1 MTLDEARG
9 LSVIEC
15 VLGSQAY
22 GTATPESD
30 VDIRGIFRL
39 PQSDFLCLD
48 QPCQQV
54 SDETNDVVF
63 YELRRFFHLAVKCN
77 PSLVE
82 LMWTPPDCIKSI
94 GPTGQA
100 LIDNRRLF
108 ITKKAYSTFAA
119 YAHAQIQRAK
129 GQQKWIN
136 RKGCGVRP
144 DKMKFCWFIESDES
158 FCHGSIP
165 ITDLVAKGI
174 FPCRPKPLYE
184 PDGSKMVDW
193 PKLEECHAARLEH
206 APDIY
211 RLYHYGPGAKGVFRG
226 PDQQFE
232 IESIPKED
240 EWRHCVGLLIWNAP
254 AYEAAMR
261 DHKNYLTWMKE
272 RNPAR
277 YRAQEKG
284 ELDYDAKSMLH
295 CLRLLWSG
303 RNILENGEPIVRFT
317 GEKLQ
322 FLRDIRA
329 GKFSYEEL
337 LAKAQKE
344 KDELHELKE
353 KSALPEK
360 PDKKAIDRLYRELAS
375 T

>member
-1 MTLDEARG
+1 MTLDEAKN

-30 VDIRGIFRL
+30 IDIRGIFRL
-39 PQSDFLCLD
+39 SQSDFLCLD

-54 SDETNDVVF
+54 SDETNDIVF

-94 GPTGQA
+94 GPIGQA

-136 RKGCGVRP
+136 RKGCGVKP
-144 DKMKFCWFIESDES
+144 DKMKFCWFISFENPPSPPYLMDELP
-158 FCHGSIP
+158 G
-165 ITDLVAKGI
+165 LGI
-174 FPCRPKPLYE
+174 WPCRPMPWKEVNPEWL
-184 PDGSKMVDW
+184 KI
-193 PKLEECHAARLEH
+193 EECHAAKLEH
-206 APDIY
+206 VENVY
-211 RLYHYGPGAKGVFRG
+211 RLYHYGPSAKGVFRG
-226 PDQQFE
+226 KDQQFE
-232 IESIPKED
+232 VESIPVED
-240 EWRHCVGLLIWNAP
+240 EWLRYRGLLIWNQP

-261 DHKNYLTWMKE
+261 DHRNYLTWMKE

-295 CLRLLWSG
+295 CIRLLWSG

-322 FLRDIRA
+322 YLRDIRA

-337 LAKAQKE
+337 LAKAQRE

-360 PDKKAIDRLYRELAS
+360 PDKKAIDRLYRELAAG
-375 T
+375 